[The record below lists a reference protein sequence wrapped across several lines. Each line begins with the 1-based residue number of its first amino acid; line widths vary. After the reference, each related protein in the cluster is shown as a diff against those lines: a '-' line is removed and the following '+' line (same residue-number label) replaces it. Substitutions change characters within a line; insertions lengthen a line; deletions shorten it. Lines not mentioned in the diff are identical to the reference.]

1 MVEREGEPDWGSFV
15 HRPNFTTLILL
26 RQFQELH
33 GVATGQVCLTLEYDA
48 LTHIFHCLCPIGFWT
63 EPNPLAILCGAHNN

>member
-1 MVEREGEPDWGSFV
+1 MDQPEERWTNYV
-15 HRPNFTTLILL
+15 HRPNFMMLLLL

-33 GVATGQVCLTLEYDA
+33 GRVIGRVCLTLEYDR
-48 LTHIFHCLCPIGFWT
+48 LTHVFHCLCPISFWI